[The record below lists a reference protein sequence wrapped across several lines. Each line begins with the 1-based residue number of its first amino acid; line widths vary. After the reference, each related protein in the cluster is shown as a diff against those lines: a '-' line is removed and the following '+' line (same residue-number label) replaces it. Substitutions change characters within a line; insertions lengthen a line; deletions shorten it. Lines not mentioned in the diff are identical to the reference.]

1 MNLRVDAETIRR
13 QLYVFGPAW
22 LVMMADIDVASI
34 VTGLQSG
41 ATWGYRMIFIMIILT
56 IPLFVIQ
63 DAAGRLGT
71 VGGKGLG
78 EAIRIRYSGKT
89 AAILS
94 IPMAVSDFLEYVAEY
109 AGISIGIMLLGLP
122 LIPLLLLIYVFH
134 AVVVLSRNYRKAEI
148 IMLPISFVLAASIA
162 ASAVLFK
169 PNPSLVLSGL
179 SPLQPYGNPSFDYLL
194 AANIG
199 AVIMPWMLYFHS
211 GADSRKKLKT
221 SDLRAERLETLI
233 GAIASEVLMAM
244 IVIDGIHLR
253 NVNDF
258 LNIDELSHALAPFG
272 SAAPFLLAMGFLAAG
287 FLALVVISMAS
298 AWGVLEA
305 VGRTSRRAFLSV
317 YLMESLPALVLVILY
332 SNYVELMLDLMVLYT
347 IIIIPSLYVLG
358 RLVTDPNIMKGLTYK
373 PWESAMYWAMTAV
386 IIIGGIAGLISM
398 I

>member
-1 MNLRVDAETIRR
+1 
-13 QLYVFGPAW
+13 
-22 LVMMADIDVASI
+22 MMADIDVASI

-41 ATWGYRMIFIMIILT
+41 ATWGGYRMIFIMIILT

-71 VGGKGLG
+71 VGGGKGLG

-109 AGISIGIMLLGLP
+109 AGISIGIMLLGGLP

-199 AVIMPWMLYFHS
+199 AS
-211 GADSRKKLKT
+211 
-221 SDLRAERLETLI
+221 
-233 GAIASEVLMAM
+233 
-244 IVIDGIHLR
+244 
-253 NVNDF
+253 
-258 LNIDELSHALAPFG
+258 
-272 SAAPFLLAMGFLAAG
+272 
-287 FLALVVISMAS
+287 
-298 AWGVLEA
+298 
-305 VGRTSRRAFLSV
+305 
-317 YLMESLPALVLVILY
+317 
-332 SNYVELMLDLMVLYT
+332 
-347 IIIIPSLYVLG
+347 
-358 RLVTDPNIMKGLTYK
+358 
-373 PWESAMYWAMTAV
+373 
-386 IIIGGIAGLISM
+386 
-398 I
+398 

>member
-1 MNLRVDAETIRR
+1 
-13 QLYVFGPAW
+13 
-22 LVMMADIDVASI
+22 MMADIDVASI

-56 IPLFVIQ
+56 IPLFIIQ

-71 VGGKGLG
+71 IGGKGLG
-78 EAIRIRYSGKT
+78 EAIRVRYSGRT

-122 LIPLLLLIYVFH
+122 LIPFLLLIYVLH
-134 AVVVLSRNYRKAEI
+134 AVVVLSRSYRKAEI
-148 IMLPISFVLAASIA
+148 IMLPISFVLVASIA

-169 PNPSLVLSGL
+169 PDPSLVLSGL
-179 SPLQPYGNPSFDYLL
+179 SPFQPYGNPSFDYLL

-211 GADSRKKLKT
+211 GADSRKKLKIG
-221 SDLRAERLETLI
+221 DLRAERLETLI

-244 IVIDGIHLR
+244 IVIDGLHLR
-253 NVNDF
+253 SVNDF
-258 LNIDELSHALAPFG
+258 LNIDELSRALAPFG
-272 SAAPFLLAMGFLAAG
+272 SSAPFLLAMGFLAAG

-305 VGRTSRRAFLSV
+305 VGRTSRMAFLSV

-332 SNYVELMLDLMVLYT
+332 NNYVELMLDLMVLYT

-373 PWESAMYWAMTAV
+373 PWESAVYWAMTAL
-386 IIIGGIAGLISM
+386 IIIGGIAGLIS
-398 I
+398 II